1 MATKIQF
8 RRDTAANWNT
18 ANPVLMEGELGIETD
33 ANKAKIG
40 DGTSAWKSLPYILN
54 LQKVEYAN
62 IDNLYN
68 PLTDCGIYLV
78 QLNQVTCGILEVTAT
93 WGLNGIHQKLSGGF
107 VLGGQYEGQDINSE
121 AEIPTMTANEQKT
134 FVRHRA
140 LSSSVPSGEWSKWE
154 EYGSTLTTVIF
165 GDLVN
170 SGMTSGGAVDW
181 SYFAPFTNADELF
194 AAAKDGK
201 HVFYAKTQ
209 SEYALENN
217 QTLCPVTACI
227 DSDGFLELMVL
238 FVDEDYIYDPA
249 LFRIVITK
257 QGEIDSFEKLTLINN
272 QNYNR
277 LYVTTSGLLTLAAN
291 PSTDVSSTNFGR
303 KKFDEIINMVGFGAL
318 RKVVDTNPNLG
329 IHVAGEIQAPYYSD
343 GTEFSIILHHVTESG
358 DTEVHSLKFTKGS
371 NDEIY
376 CASHKVA
383 TLAGTEYANS

>member
-1 MATKIQF
+1 MATKIQL
-8 RRDTAANWNT
+8 RRDTATNWNT

-33 ANKAKIG
+33 SNKAKIG

-78 QLNQVTCGILEVTAT
+78 QINQVTCGILEVTAT

-121 AEIPTMTANEQKT
+121 AEIPVMTANEQKT
-134 FVRHRA
+134 FVRRRA
-140 LSSSVPSGEWSKWE
+140 LSSGVPSGEWSKWE

-249 LFRIVITK
+249 LFRIVITT

-277 LYVTTSGLLTLAAN
+277 LYVTTSRLLTLAAN

-303 KKFDEIINMVGFGAL
+303 KKFSDITKMVAFGAL

>member
-93 WGLNGIHQKLSGGF
+93 WGLNGIHQKL
-107 VLGGQYEGQDINSE
+107 
-121 AEIPTMTANEQKT
+121 
-134 FVRHRA
+134 
-140 LSSSVPSGEWSKWE
+140 
-154 EYGSTLTTVIF
+154 
-165 GDLVN
+165 
-170 SGMTSGGAVDW
+170 SGGAVDW

-277 LYVTTSGLLTLAAN
+277 LYVTTSRLLTLAAN

-303 KKFDEIINMVGFGAL
+303 KKFDEIANMVRAGAL
-318 RKVVDTNPNLG
+318 RKVVDTNSDLG
-329 IHVAGEIQAPYYSD
+329 VYVAGEIQAPYFND